1 MFNTQNFDVAV
12 IGGGMV
18 GLATAI
24 GLAQEGIKTV
34 VIDAGETQIVTGEPK
49 LRVSAINKASTNLL
63 KNLGAWQYIDEARIG
78 MYDTMHV
85 WTKDGLGAIDF
96 DSKQQNETILGNIIE
111 NDNISHALATRAN
124 ELSELTHIQNQR
136 VSNIAFGDKETWIS
150 LDSGDNL
157 TALVVIA
164 ADGANSWVREQCKIP
179 LTFWDYDHH
188 AIVANIRTTVPHENC
203 ARQVFLQD
211 GPLAFLPLNEPDL
224 SSIVWSVPPEKA
236 KMLQAMESEDFN
248 KALTAA
254 FDGKLGLCKLES
266 DNPAFSLR
274 MRYARQFAQHRLIL
288 AGDAAHTI
296 HPLAG
301 QGVNLGFLDAASIV
315 ETLAE
320 LKQTNQD
327 LGEYRNLRSLE
338 RWRKAEAA
346 EMIAAMEGLKRLFAG
361 SNPIKKALRDFGL
374 NFVNKVSPVKDIF
387 AKHALG
393 HKLKMPRLCK

>member
-1 MFNTQNFDVAV
+1 MFNTQNYDVAI

-24 GLAQEGIKTV
+24 GLAQENIKTV
-34 VIDAGETQIVTGEPK
+34 VIDAGETQNVTGEPR

-63 KNLGAWQYIDEARIG
+63 KNLGAWQYINESRTG

-85 WTKDGLGAIDF
+85 WTKDGIGSIDF
-96 DSKQQNETILGNIIE
+96 DSISQNEASLGNIVE
-111 NDNISHALATRAN
+111 NDNIGHALAIRAN
-124 ELSELTHIQNQR
+124 ELSNLTHIQNHR

-150 LDSGDNL
+150 LDSGDSL
-157 TALVVIA
+157 TASVVIA
-164 ADGANSWVREQCKIP
+164 ADGANSWVRDQCKIP

-188 AIVANIRTTVPHENC
+188 AIVANVRTAVPHGNC
-203 ARQVFLQD
+203 ARQVFLED
-211 GPLAFLPLNEPDL
+211 GPLAFLPLNEPNL

-236 KMLQAMESEDFN
+236 KALQAMGSEEFN

-254 FDGKLGLCKLES
+254 FDSRLGLCQRES
-266 DNPAFSLR
+266 DIPAFPLR
-274 MRYARQFAQHRLIL
+274 MRYARHFAQHRLIL

-315 ETLAE
+315 ETLSE
-320 LKQTNQD
+320 LKQKNED

-346 EMIAAMEGLKRLFAG
+346 EMIAVMEGLKRLFSG
-361 SNPIKKALRDFGL
+361 SNPIKKAIRDLGL
-374 NFVNKVSPVKDIF
+374 NLVNKVDPIKSIF

-393 HKLKMPRLCK
+393 QKSKLPKLCE

>member
-1 MFNTQNFDVAV
+1 MFNTQNFDVAI

-24 GLAQEGIKTV
+24 GLAQDGVKTV
-34 VIDAGETQIVTGEPK
+34 VIDAGETQTVTGEPR

-63 KNLGAWQYIDEARIG
+63 KNLGAWSYIDEARIG

-85 WTKDGLGAIDF
+85 WTKDGLGSIDF
-96 DSKQQNETILGNIIE
+96 DSKQQNEPILGNIIE

-124 ELSELTHIQNQR
+124 ELAELTHIQNQR

-150 LDSGDNL
+150 LDSGDNI
-157 TALVVIA
+157 TASVVVA

-188 AIVANIRTTVPHENC
+188 AIVANIRTAVAHENC

-224 SSIVWSVPPEKA
+224 CSIVWSVPPEKA
-236 KMLQAMESEDFN
+236 KALQAMNAENFN

-254 FDGKLGLCKLES
+254 FDGKLGLCQLES
-266 DNPAFSLR
+266 DSPAFPLR

-301 QGVNLGFLDAASIV
+301 QGVNLGFLDAASII
-315 ETLAE
+315 ETLAD
-320 LKQTNQD
+320 LKQQNKD
-327 LGEYRNLRSLE
+327 LGDYRNLRSLE

-374 NFVNKVSPVKDIF
+374 NLVNQIGPIKAIF

-393 HKLKMPRLCK
+393 HKLKLPKLCK

>member
-18 GLATAI
+18 GLATAV
-24 GLAQEGIKTV
+24 GLAQEGIRTL
-34 VIDAGETQIVTGEPK
+34 VIDAGETQTVTGEPR
-49 LRVSAINKASTNLL
+49 LRVSAVNKAGTNLL
-63 KNLGAWQYIDEARIG
+63 KNLGAWQYIDEARTG

-96 DSKQQNETILGNIIE
+96 NSKQQNETVLGNIIE
-111 NDNISHALATRAN
+111 NDNISHALATRAG
-124 ELSELTHIQNQR
+124 ELAELTHIQNQR

-157 TALVVIA
+157 TASVVIA
-164 ADGANSWVREQCKIP
+164 ADGANSRVREQCKIP
-179 LTFWDYDHH
+179 LIFWDYDHH
-188 AIVANIRTTVPHENC
+188 AIVANIRTALPHDNC
-203 ARQVFLQD
+203 ARQVFLED

-224 SSIVWSVPPEKA
+224 CSIVWSVTPEKA
-236 KMLQAMESEDFN
+236 RMLQAMEPEDFN
-248 KALTAA
+248 KTLTAD

-266 DNPAFSLR
+266 DSPAFPLR
-274 MRYARQFAQHRLIL
+274 MRYARQFARHRLIL

-301 QGVNLGFLDAASIV
+301 QGVNLGFLDAGGII

-320 LKQTNQD
+320 LKKANQD

-338 RWRKAEAA
+338 RWRKAEAV
-346 EMIAAMEGLKRLFAG
+346 EMITAMEGLKRLFTG
-361 SNPIKKALRDFGL
+361 SNPVKKALRDFGL
-374 NFVNKVSPVKDIF
+374 NLVDQISPIKDIF

-393 HKLKMPRLCK
+393 HKVKMPRLCK

>member
-1 MFNTQNFDVAV
+1 MFNTQNFEVAI

-34 VIDAGETQIVTGEPK
+34 VIDASETQAVTGETR

-63 KNLGAWQYIDEARIG
+63 KNLGAWEHINESRSG
-78 MYDTMHV
+78 HYDTMHV
-85 WTKDGLGAIDF
+85 WTKDGLGSIDF
-96 DSKQQNETILGNIIE
+96 DAKDQNESILGNIIE
-111 NDNISHALATRAN
+111 NDNISHALAMRAS
-124 ELSELTHIQNQR
+124 ELTELTHIQNQR
-136 VSNIAFGDKETWIS
+136 VGNIAFGDKETWIS
-150 LDSGDNL
+150 LSSGENL
-157 TALVVIA
+157 TASVVIA

-188 AIVANIRTTVPHENC
+188 AIVANIRTEVAHNNC
-203 ARQVFLQD
+203 ARQVFLAD

-224 SSIVWSVPPEKA
+224 CSIVWSVPPEKA
-236 KMLQAMESEDFN
+236 KALQAMETEAFN

-266 DNPAFSLR
+266 KNPAFPLR

-301 QGVNLGFLDAASIV
+301 QGVNLGFLDAASII
-315 ETLAE
+315 ETLSE
-320 LKQTNQD
+320 LKQDNQD

-346 EMIAAMEGLKRLFAG
+346 EMIASMEGLKRLFAG
-361 SNPIKKALRDFGL
+361 SNPIKKALRDLGL
-374 NFVNKVSPVKDIF
+374 NLVNQIGPVKDLF

-393 HKLKMPRLCK
+393 HKLKLPKLCK